1 MNKKFAFYTSKI
13 GNIKITYNKFL
24 EKIELTDRISEINE
38 RSTLTDQ
45 VFRDLEKYL
54 KGELKSFKAFDIDK
68 LEGTDFQ
75 KNVWKELCKIPYGK
89 TKTYKDIAYAINR
102 PRAIRPVATAIGKNP
117 LMILIPC
124 HRVIGSDGK
133 LCGYAYGL
141 SVKKYLIDLEKN
153 NI

>member
-13 GNIKITYNKFL
+13 GIIKITYGKFL
-24 EKIELTDRISEINE
+24 EKIELTDRINEIDE
-38 RSTLTDQ
+38 KSSLSDE
-45 VFRDLEKYL
+45 VFHNLEKYL
-54 KGELKSFKAFDIDK
+54 KGELKSFKDFDIDK

-75 KNVWKELCKIPYGK
+75 KNVWKELCNIPYGE
-89 TKTYKDIAYAINR
+89 TRSYKDIAYAINR

-141 SVKKYLIDLEKN
+141 SVKKFLIDLEKN

>member
-13 GNIKITYNKFL
+13 GIIKITYGDFL
-24 EKIELTDRISEINE
+24 KKIELTDRINEIDQK
-38 RSTLTDQ
+38 STLSDD
-45 VFRDLEKYL
+45 VFHNLEKYL

-75 KNVWKELCKIPYGK
+75 KIVWKELCNIPYGK

-102 PRAIRPVATAIGKNP
+102 PKAIRPVATAIGKNP

-141 SVKKYLIDLEKN
+141 SVKKFLIDLEKN

>member
-13 GNIKITYNKFL
+13 GIIKITYNKFL
-24 EKIELTDRISEINE
+24 EKIELTDRINEIDEKSSLSDEIFNN
-38 RSTLTDQ
+38 
-45 VFRDLEKYL
+45 LEKYL

-75 KNVWKELCKIPYGK
+75 KNVWKELCNIPYGE
-89 TKTYKDIAYAINR
+89 TRSYKDIALAINR

-133 LCGYAYGL
+133 LCGYAYGID
-141 SVKKYLIDLEKN
+141 VKKFLIDLEKN

>member
-1 MNKKFAFYTSKI
+1 MNKKFAFYTSEI
-13 GNIKITYNKFL
+13 GIIKITYGKFL
-24 EKIELTDRISEINE
+24 EKIELTDRINEIDQK
-38 RSTLTDQ
+38 STLSDE
-45 VFRDLEKYL
+45 VFHNLEKYL
-54 KGELKSFKAFDIDK
+54 KGELKSFKAFDINK

-75 KNVWKELCKIPYGK
+75 KVVWKELCKIPYGE
-89 TKTYKDIAYAINR
+89 TRSYKDIALAINR

-141 SVKKYLIDLEKN
+141 SVKKFLIDLEKN

>member
-13 GNIKITYNKFL
+13 GIIKITYGKFL
-24 EKIELTDRISEINE
+24 EKIELTDRINEIDE
-38 RSTLTDQ
+38 KSSLSDE
-45 VFRDLEKYL
+45 VFHNLEKYL
-54 KGELKSFKAFDIDK
+54 KGELKSFKDFDIDK

-75 KNVWKELCKIPYGK
+75 KNVWKELCNIPYGE
-89 TKTYKDIAYAINR
+89 TRSYKDIAYAINR

-141 SVKKYLIDLEKN
+141 SVKKFLIGLEKN